1 MKQTIKPIGQE
12 INTLGKVINNK
23 ELMLVHLHLKSGEQ
37 IPSHDHKG
45 QEVFFTIVAGT
56 VEVALDDTEIHR
68 ISTGTVLHFP
78 GEARVGVNA
87 IEESDFSFTSS
98 TDNNVMDMKK
108 HLPSADLEKL
118 GKILEIKEAYQ
129 RGDISLEEGR
139 TRIREQ
145 IGEIRPYE
153 IALAEQELKTI
164 EENECRKEDIQK

>member
-1 MKQTIKPIGQE
+1 
-12 INTLGKVINNK
+12 
-23 ELMLVHLHLKSGEQ
+23 
-37 IPSHDHKG
+37 
-45 QEVFFTIVAGT
+45 
-56 VEVALDDTEIHR
+56 
-68 ISTGTVLHFP
+68 
-78 GEARVGVNA
+78 
-87 IEESDFSFTSS
+87 
-98 TDNNVMDMKK
+98 MDMKK

-164 EENECRKEDIQK
+164 EENECRKEDIQKMIELFGEVMDTNRPIFLSTTLSCATTERTMKCVATCSP